1 VDAVTAAVE
10 ELHSYEVPESIAV
23 DVTAGSP
30 AYLHWVRES
39 TRSDSGDVAAD
50 ARMGGECAV
59 GASKG
64 DEHVGVTGKRDAVT
78 GSVITPEDPSL
89 AAKVTKDYTTTGST
103 EAGQV

>member
-1 VDAVTAAVE
+1 VDAVTAAVK

-30 AYLHWVRES
+30 AYLDWVRES
-39 TRSDSGDVAAD
+39 THSVGGDAVKASRTGEEYAAN
-50 ARMGGECAV
+50 
-59 GASKG
+59 ASKG